1 MPLLQPVQDMGVSS
15 FLPHIAHFI
24 TFFFFFLNTGYSLT
38 SLDCFGLAVFIH
50 HWASFFYWG
59 LIDNLEITLLARK
72 HELFLFLDD
81 YFLIALLICQHI
93 DVISVFGRYV
103 NKLMQRLDN
112 ENITEEFNFQ
122 IGCTVEMYGCLWLP
136 DLEETALTLMVLLSS
151 K

>member
-1 MPLLQPVQDMGVSS
+1 M
-15 FLPHIAHFI
+15 II
-24 TFFFFFLNTGYSLT
+24 
-38 SLDCFGLAVFIH
+38 
-50 HWASFFYWG
+50 
-59 LIDNLEITLLARK
+59 
-72 HELFLFLDD
+72 
-81 YFLIALLICQHI
+81 FLITLLICQHI

-122 IGCTVEMYGCLWLP
+122 IGCTVEMYGCLWLL